1 MTGGSH
7 RSNTELIA
15 QGIANIGS
23 SVLGGIPVTGAIAR
37 TATNIKN
44 GGRTPIAGII
54 HALSLLLMLLFVGKW
69 VILIP
74 MATLAGILVVVA
86 YHMSEWENF
95 LTVLKGP
102 TSDIIVL
109 LTTFIL
115 TVAIDLTVAIEVGMV
130 LAAFLFMQKM
140 IKVSKVRLLEGDD
153 RDTAIEISYKS
164 EIDKKMQIFELHGP
178 LFFGAAYKFK
188 DAMKLVAVPPKV
200 LILRLRDVPI
210 IDVTGI
216 QAIQEL
222 NRTSKERGTKLIL
235 TEISSEQVMKE
246 LRKSRVVFQVGKAN
260 IVDNFQNAVK
270 RAHII
275 IEEYHI

>member
-1 MTGGSH
+1 M
-7 RSNTELIA
+7 
-15 QGIANIGS
+15 
-23 SVLGGIPVTGAIAR
+23 
-37 TATNIKN
+37 
-44 GGRTPIAGII
+44 
-54 HALSLLLMLLFVGKW
+54 
-69 VILIP
+69 
-74 MATLAGILVVVA
+74 
-86 YHMSEWENF
+86 
-95 LTVLKGP
+95 
-102 TSDIIVL
+102 
-109 LTTFIL
+109 
-115 TVAIDLTVAIEVGMV
+115 
-130 LAAFLFMQKM
+130 
-140 IKVSKVRLLEGDD
+140 
-153 RDTAIEISYKS
+153 
-164 EIDKKMQIFELHGP
+164 
-178 LFFGAAYKFK
+178 FFGAAYKFK